1 MKRRTPNRYENSK
14 KALCNLMLSAFYIIS
29 LRIKVVEMKGLKL
42 NREKLYEYISTELS
56 KDYQIQKE
64 CKPNNLTIFKFIAT
78 GIPNALLN
86 VYENLDGTTTLH
98 YKVGANQVLSKKIAE
113 HLVTI
118 CEIKTFK
125 SNSFYIKS
133 IRDEDFDT
141 LLSFLTENGNTIEN
155 DKTEQAGKRII
166 KIKGKQGDTITVTK
180 HINNSFQVQGKP
192 MLLFNEIMEL
202 LSELMPFKDIIE
214 QQLSFYETNLTTADI
229 LGELENKLPTTHD
242 LIEDKIKVILTPSL
256 ALAKIGVELDDYSA
270 FAFPAL
276 RALEGIMKQIFKNR
290 GIVIP
295 KEGFG
300 EYIKCD
306 GDNCVFTDKGKSIIT
321 DSGMQSKI
329 CKMYKYY
336 KIHRHALFHVD
347 GMVVTTKIISKHESD
362 DIITKT
368 LEIIEDSKS
377 CLV

>member
-1 MKRRTPNRYENSK
+1 
-14 KALCNLMLSAFYIIS
+14 MLSAFYIIS
-29 LRIKVVEMKGLKL
+29 LQIKVVEMKGLKL
-42 NREKLYEYISTELS
+42 NRKKLYECINTELS
-56 KDYQIQKE
+56 KKFQIQKE
-64 CKPNNLTIFKFIAT
+64 CKPNNLIIFKFITT

-98 YKVGANQVLSKKIAE
+98 YKVGANQDLSKKIAE

-118 CEIKTFK
+118 SEIKTFK

-133 IRDEDFDT
+133 IRDQDFNV
-141 LLSFLTENGNTIEN
+141 LLSFLTENGNNIEN
-155 DKTEQAGKRII
+155 DKIEQTGKRII

-192 MLLFNEIMEL
+192 MLLFNEIIEL

-214 QQLSFYETNLTTADI
+214 QQLSFYETNLTAADI
-229 LGELENKLPTTHD
+229 LGELESRLPNTHN

-256 ALAKIGVELDDYSA
+256 ALVKIGVELDDYSA

-290 GIVIP
+290 GVVIP

-300 EYIKCD
+300 EYIKSD
-306 GDNCVFTDKGKSIIT
+306 GDNCVFTEMGKSVIS

-347 GMVVTTKIISKHESD
+347 GMVVTTKIISKQESD

-368 LEIIEDSKS
+368 LEIIEDSKL

>member
-1 MKRRTPNRYENSK
+1 
-14 KALCNLMLSAFYIIS
+14 
-29 LRIKVVEMKGLKL
+29 MKGLKL
-42 NREKLYEYISTELS
+42 NRNKLHEHINTELS
-56 KDYQIQKE
+56 KEYQIQE
-64 CKPNNLTIFKFIAT
+64 ERKPKNLTIFKFVAT

-86 VYENLDGTTTLH
+86 VYENTDGTTTLH
-98 YKVGANQVLSKKIAE
+98 YKVGANQDLSKKIAE
-113 HLVTI
+113 RLVTI

-133 IRDEDFDT
+133 IRDEDFDI

-155 DKTEQAGKRII
+155 DKTEQTRKRIV
-166 KIKGKQGDTITVTK
+166 KIKGKQGDMITVTK

-192 MLLFNEIMEL
+192 MLLFNEIIEL
-202 LSELMPFKDIIE
+202 LSELMPFKDVIE

-229 LGELENKLPTTHD
+229 LGELENKLPSTHD

-276 RALEGIMKQIFKNR
+276 RALEGVMKQIFKNK
-290 GIVIP
+290 GVVIP

-300 EYIKCD
+300 EYITKN
-306 GDNCVFTDKGKSIIT
+306 GNNYIFTDKCKETIT
-321 DSGMQSKI
+321 DSNVENKI

-336 KIHRHALFHVD
+336 NIHRHALFHVD
-347 GMVVTTKIISKHESD
+347 GLVVTTKIISKQESD
-362 DIITKT
+362 DIIAKI
-368 LEIIEDSKS
+368 LDIIEDSKI
-377 CLV
+377 CLQ

>member
-1 MKRRTPNRYENSK
+1 
-14 KALCNLMLSAFYIIS
+14 
-29 LRIKVVEMKGLKL
+29 MKGLKL

-98 YKVGANQVLSKKIAE
+98 YKVGANQDLSKKIAE